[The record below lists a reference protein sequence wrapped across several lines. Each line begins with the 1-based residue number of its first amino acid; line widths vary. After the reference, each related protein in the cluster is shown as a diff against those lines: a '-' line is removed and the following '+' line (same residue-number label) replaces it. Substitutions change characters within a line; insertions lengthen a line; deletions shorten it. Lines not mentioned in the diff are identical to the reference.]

1 MVACEPSP
9 VAYEPCRGQAGQFSE
24 ISLNTTRSAE
34 QLAGPGQASARSSI
48 SIGRE
53 HGQFSFEYTK
63 GEHTTNGAAQLQ
75 REDSDRATRLTHR
88 NTSANDQELD
98 DESTPLTVLGRSCA
112 PRKETNDRG
121 SKMRKHC
128 SQRRESPVWRCAIC
142 MARG

>member
-34 QLAGPGQASARSSI
+34 QRAGPGQASARSSI

-98 DESTPLTVLGRSCA
+98 DESTPLTDIASPGIVHHGTWPQLR
-112 PRKETNDRG
+112 PKEGD
-121 SKMRKHC
+121 
-128 SQRRESPVWRCAIC
+128 E
-142 MARG
+142 